1 MLNVNKE
8 LIDNF
13 ENMPVD
19 ERLSRLNKMT
29 VEELEVLASVGYRY
43 AVNDGR
49 ITGYEKEDIND
60 PAVTIGA

>member
-13 ENMPVD
+13 ENMPI
-19 ERLSRLNKMT
+19 EKRLSELNKMT

-49 ITGYEKEDIND
+49 ITGYEKEDTSI
-60 PAVTIGA
+60 TIGA

>member
-13 ENMPVD
+13 ENMPI
-19 ERLSRLNKMT
+19 EKRLSELNKMT

-49 ITGYEKEDIND
+49 IKKKEKEDASI
-60 PAVTIGA
+60 TIGA